1 AESEITIPQQAG
13 TAIISGSLDVS
24 TVEDSGNRVSSGVG
38 GNINVVGDNVGL
50 FAATI
55 NASGRGGG
63 GIIHIGGDYQGQNT
77 LPRARQTLVS
87 ADSTITADGVST
99 ESSTTADGGEVVLWS
114 DELTRF

>member
-1 AESEITIPQQAG
+1 MSPLDLAALLTGDGSETVETGLTVTPTQQVQLAESEITIPQQAG

-63 GIIHIGGDYQGQNT
+63 GIIHIGGDYQGQ
-77 LPRARQTLVS
+77 
-87 ADSTITADGVST
+87 
-99 ESSTTADGGEVVLWS
+99 
-114 DELTRF
+114 